1 MTEPQESSL
10 LNLKLECLSMMS
22 HELRTPMEAMRHA
35 LAILIDGVAGPLT
48 VEQQSFAGIVQ
59 RNLHRL
65 NALLNDFLDLSRL
78 EAKKGELR
86 LESGSLVAVIDAVR
100 ESLEPWARRKAITL
114 ITRVP
119 DGLPHVLLDPLL
131 IRQVLT
137 NLVGNAITFT
147 PDRGRVTI
155 EAKLAEGR
163 HELEV
168 SVIDTG
174 SRMTSDDLSERCS
187 TFKPS
192 GEHPTTEIV
201 ASRLGLV
208 ITQEIVE
215 LHRGRLLAACDAA
228 TGATVTFTLPLSTE
242 RS

>member
-1 MTEPQESSL
+1 MTEPQGSAL
-10 LNLKLECLSMMS
+10 LNLRLECLSMMS

-35 LAILIDGVAGPLT
+35 LSILIDGVAGPLT

-65 NALLNDFLDLSRL
+65 NALLNDLLDLSTL
-78 EAKKGELR
+78 DAKKRELR
-86 LESGSLVAVIDAVR
+86 LESGSVATVIDAVR

-114 ITRVP
+114 IARVP
-119 DGLPHVLLDPLL
+119 DGLPHVPLDPLL

-147 PDRGRVTI
+147 PDHGRVTV
-155 EAKLAEGR
+155 EAKPAEGGQ
-163 HELEV
+163 ELEV
-168 SVIDTG
+168 RVIDTG
-174 SRMTSDDLSERCS
+174 SRITSDELSQRCR

-192 GEHPTTEIV
+192 AAQPHAEIG
-201 ASRLGLV
+201 ASGLGLV
-208 ITQEIVE
+208 ITKEILE
-215 LHRGRLLAACDAA
+215 LHHGRLWTAWDAT
-228 TGATVTFTLPLSTE
+228 TGATVAFTLPLSAE